1 MTTLHGRRVWVTRP
15 PHQAEGLAAAIE
27 TAGGHALRQPLL
39 TIEPPA
45 DPDAARR
52 ELAAAGDADIAVF
65 TSANAVSGAWELQPD
80 WSPRGRLAAI
90 GDATAEVL
98 RERTD
103 APVLTPEDPTSE
115 GLLALAPL
123 YDVAGRRIAI
133 VGGEGGRRRLDADLR
148 GRGAEVLRAAV
159 YRRERVAIPRSRLR
173 TLLEEADAIVVTS
186 GEALDHLIAITPEEL
201 RPHLRGLQLV
211 VPSARVLQQALDL
224 GFAQPPPLAAG
235 TRTEAVVGALARP
248 GRDGGDGQR

>member
-27 TAGGHALRQPLL
+27 AAGGHALRQPLL

-52 ELAAAGDADIAVF
+52 ELAAAGDADVAVF
-65 TSANAVSGAWELQPD
+65 TSANAVSGAWELRPD

-90 GDATAEVL
+90 GNATAEAL
-98 RERTD
+98 RKRTG
-103 APVLTPEDPTSE
+103 APVSMPADATSE

-123 YDVAGRRIAI
+123 RDVAGRRVAI

-148 GRGAEVLRAAV
+148 RRGAEVLRAAV
-159 YRRERVAIPRSRLR
+159 YRRERVTIPRDRLR

-186 GEALDHLIAITPEEL
+186 GEALDHLTAITPGEL
-201 RPHLRGLQLV
+201 RPRLRGSQLV

-224 GFAQPPPLAAG
+224 GFAQPPPLVAAA
-235 TRTEAVVGALARP
+235 RSEAVVSALARRS
-248 GRDGGDGQR
+248 RDGGDG